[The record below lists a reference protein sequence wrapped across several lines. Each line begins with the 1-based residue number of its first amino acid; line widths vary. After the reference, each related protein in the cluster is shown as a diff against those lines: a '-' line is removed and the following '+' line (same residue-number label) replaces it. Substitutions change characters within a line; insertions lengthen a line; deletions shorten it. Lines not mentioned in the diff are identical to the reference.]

1 MTFLQT
7 KEAPMNSPETRHT
20 RILTIKDVRARVPYS
35 SVQLWR
41 KERAGEFPGR
51 VRLGANRVGWV
62 EAEVEAWLNSKLAE
76 RKQ

>member
-1 MTFLQT
+1 
-7 KEAPMNSPETRHT
+7 MNSPETKPT

-35 SVQLWR
+35 SVQIWR

-62 EAEVEAWLNSKLAE
+62 ESEVEAWLNSKLAE

>member
-1 MTFLQT
+1 
-7 KEAPMNSPETRHT
+7 MNSPETRYT

>member
-1 MTFLQT
+1 
-7 KEAPMNSPETRHT
+7 MNSPETRYT

-35 SVQLWR
+35 SVQIWR

-51 VRLGANRVGWV
+51 VRLGANRIGWV
-62 EAEVEAWLNSKLAE
+62 ESEVEAWLNSKLAE

>member
-1 MTFLQT
+1 L
-7 KEAPMNSPETRHT
+7 S
-20 RILTIKDVRARVPYS
+20 IKDVRARVPYS
-35 SVQLWR
+35 SVQIWR

>member
-1 MTFLQT
+1 
-7 KEAPMNSPETRHT
+7 MNSPETRPT
-20 RILTIKDVRARVPYS
+20 RILSIKDVRARVPYS
-35 SVQLWR
+35 SVQICR

-76 RKQ
+76 RKP

>member
-1 MTFLQT
+1 
-7 KEAPMNSPETRHT
+7 MNCPETRPT
-20 RILTIKDVRARVPYS
+20 RILSIKDVRVRVPYS
-35 SVQLWR
+35 SVQIGR
-41 KERAGEFPGR
+41 KERADEFPGR

>member
-1 MTFLQT
+1 
-7 KEAPMNSPETRHT
+7 MNSPETRPT
-20 RILTIKDVRARVPYS
+20 RILSIKDVRARVPYS
-35 SVQLWR
+35 SVQIWR

-51 VRLGANRVGWV
+51 VLLGANRVGWV